1 MALHG
6 EDRLVF
12 PRTSFYQ
19 GTQAFSDRRTVLF
32 QRYRTGEAVRN
43 WREKISEG
51 SDATGAFT
59 ADYLSIESEAIGSAS
74 CFAQTAGSA
83 SQSHQFDGYYELPVT
98 AFAVPTASATK
109 AEAIALAKTYRKI
122 EAELSAFNSPAA
134 LAEFTGVLRQ
144 FGRPYAAV
152 TELMNR
158 HLNRL
163 YLESRRLRGSTSFR
177 KLKWRDIVASTWL
190 ETTFGLLPLISDT
203 RDIAEAVARWKVEE
217 TGDHQPRA
225 RITSQ
230 GSDLAAQVT
239 HGTDLMT
246 LASVTGMIAF
256 KRNIRVTQERKVQYV
271 CGLGATRTA
280 DYGSNDRLIELL
292 GFDAK
297 NWIPAIWEAIPWSW
311 LADYFLN
318 IQHILQA
325 GVTSTASVKW
335 VSKTTVVDDRREVSL
350 PVDFE
355 RTRARLALFGYVKN
369 VSISGATMG
378 DHVVRRM
385 SMSRQK
391 NVSLGVPPLVLSYP
405 QSWMKLANMSAA
417 LFGRRTQSSA
427 LWLT

>member
-1 MALHG
+1 
-6 EDRLVF
+6 
-12 PRTSFYQ
+12 
-19 GTQAFSDRRTVLF
+19 
-32 QRYRTGEAVRN
+32 
-43 WREKISEG
+43 
-51 SDATGAFT
+51 
-59 ADYLSIESEAIGSAS
+59 
-74 CFAQTAGSA
+74 
-83 SQSHQFDGYYELPVT
+83 
-98 AFAVPTASATK
+98 
-109 AEAIALAKTYRKI
+109 
-122 EAELSAFNSPAA
+122 
-134 LAEFTGVLRQ
+134 
-144 FGRPYAAV
+144 
-152 TELMNR
+152 
-158 HLNRL
+158 
-163 YLESRRLRGSTSFR
+163 
-177 KLKWRDIVASTWL
+177 
-190 ETTFGLLPLISDT
+190 
-203 RDIAEAVARWKVEE
+203 
-217 TGDHQPRA
+217 
-225 RITSQ
+225 
-230 GSDLAAQVT
+230 
-239 HGTDLMT
+239 
-246 LASVTGMIAF
+246 MIAF